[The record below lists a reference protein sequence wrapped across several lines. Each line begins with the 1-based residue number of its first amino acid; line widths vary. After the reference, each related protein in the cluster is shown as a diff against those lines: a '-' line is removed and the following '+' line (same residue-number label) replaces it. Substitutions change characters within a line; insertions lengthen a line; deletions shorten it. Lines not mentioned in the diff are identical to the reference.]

1 MSPTTVPD
9 PIDPATNV
17 HLQGVFAPV
26 HEEHDDTNLEVE
38 GELPEGLRGAYLRNG
53 MNPVFP
59 PIGSYT
65 YPLDGDG
72 MIHGLW
78 FEDGSVRYRNRSVQT
93 PHLQAEEAA
102 GRALWAGVESLY
114 LPGPDLVPAELA
126 DGYKA
131 LPNINVVE
139 HAGRILA
146 LSEGDAPYE
155 VTPDLATVGVRD
167 FGPGMPGMT
176 AHPKIDPRT
185 GEMIIFR
192 YDIAEPFLSWGAI
205 GGDGT
210 VATALQ
216 PIDIGGP
223 FMIHDFAITES
234 SVVIFVGPL
243 AFDFD
248 SVFAGGPLLTWR
260 PELGMRIAVV
270 DRASGAVRWIHAD
283 AFWVWHFANAFDRTS
298 PAGAH
303 EIVVDYTDW
312 SRPGLL
318 APGDDPITGG
328 ICRAVLDPAAGTIH
342 VDRRSDRLAD
352 FARIDDRLVGREHRA
367 FVVTASTPGHRG
379 GQHNEVI
386 HVDARTGITTSWDGG
401 RSDFAELCFVP
412 AASGAEE
419 DGSWMTFRTDRET
432 LESDVAIFAAS
443 DIAAGPVARIALPHR
458 VPAGLHGNWFPGL

>member
-1 MSPTTVPD
+1 MSTAPA
-9 PIDPATNV
+9 PIDPTTNA

-26 HEEHDDTNLEVE
+26 HEEHDDTNLVVE
-38 GELPEGLRGAYLRNG
+38 GELPKGLLGAYLRNG

-72 MIHGLW
+72 MVHGVW
-78 FEDGSVRYRNRSVQT
+78 FQDGNVRYRNRSVQT

-102 GRALWAGVESLY
+102 GHALWAGLETLY
-114 LPGPDLVPAELA
+114 LPGPDVAPPALA
-126 DGYKA
+126 DDYKA

-146 LSEGDAPYE
+146 LSEGDAAYE
-155 VTPDLATVGVRD
+155 LTPDLATVGVRD
-167 FGPGMPGMT
+167 FGPGLPGLT

-185 GEMIIFR
+185 GEMVVFR
-192 YDIAEPFLSWGAI
+192 YDIAEPFLSWGAVA
-205 GGDGT
+205 GDGT
-210 VATALQ
+210 VTTPLQ
-216 PIDIGGP
+216 PIDVGGP

-248 SVFAGGPLLTWR
+248 AMFSGGGLLSWK

-270 DRASGAVRWIHAD
+270 DRRTGALRWIHTD
-283 AFWVWHFANAFDRTS
+283 AFWVWHFANAFDRTA
-298 PAGAH
+298 PGGRH

-318 APGDDPITGG
+318 APGDDPMTGG
-328 ICRAVLDPAAGTIH
+328 ICRATLDPAAGTIR
-342 VDRRSDRLAD
+342 VDRHSDRLAD
-352 FARIDDRLVGREHRA
+352 FARIDDRLIGQEHGS
-367 FVVTASTPGHRG
+367 FVVTASTPDHRA

-386 HVDARTGITTSWDGG
+386 HVDAATGATSSWDGG
-401 RSDFAELCFVP
+401 TSDFAELCFVP
-412 AASGAEE
+412 APGGDAEA
-419 DGSWMTFRTDRET
+419 GSYVTFSTDRET
-432 LESDVAIFAAS
+432 LESDFVVFAAD
-443 DIAAGPVARIALPHR
+443 DIAAGPIARIPLPHR